1 MAYSDI
7 VVATCGSPRP
17 KLTNTLAMLLALSA
31 LSAEGAGKDLF
42 PRPVSLQPAIDFWTR
57 VYTEVD
63 SRAGYVHDNRN
74 LNIIYEKLQF
84 KWYSSPEDQERAIE
98 QAIQRYQRAL
108 QGLVGSNSEDLTD
121 DEKKVLVLW
130 GEDTT
135 PDVLQAAEGN
145 VRFQRGQAD
154 RVRDGVVRAGAWEDY
169 IRQTLRDAGLPG
181 ALAALPHVESSYHPR
196 VRSPIGAAG
205 LWQFTLFTG
214 KHYLQIN
221 QVLDER
227 YDPLKSTQA
236 AARLLERYYSVLKS
250 WPLAI
255 TAYNHGMSGVRRAV
269 RETGSTDIGDIV
281 RNYRGPRFGFASRN
295 FYAAFVAAMDVT
307 GRPGQYFGELERHP
321 PEGDRIVKVPAF
333 VPVASLS
340 QHLDVDAALL
350 RKLNPSL
357 QHAVWN
363 GSKYVPKGYYLRL
376 PADAGIEDASTLVE
390 RIAIAEGR
398 TTQLP
403 DRYYKVQRGD
413 TLSDIAQRYKVSVR
427 DLMAMNNVP
436 NKNRIHAGQSL
447 LLPGASAAALLLGE
461 ASVSGS

>member
-1 MAYSDI
+1 MAHSDT
-7 VVATCGSPRP
+7 VVVTSGSPRP
-17 KLTNTLAMLLALSA
+17 QLINTLAMLLALCA
-31 LSAEGAGKDLF
+31 LSTEGADKDLF

-74 LNIIYEKLQF
+74 LNIVYEKLQF
-84 KWYSSPEDQERAIE
+84 KWYSSREDQERAIE

-108 QGLVGSNSEDLTD
+108 RGLAESNTENLTD

-130 GEDTT
+130 GGDTT
-135 PDVLQAAEGN
+135 PDVLQTAEGN

-154 RVRDGVVRAGAWEDY
+154 RVRDGIVRAGAWEDY
-169 IRQTLRDAGLPG
+169 IRQTLRDAGLPD

-214 KHYLQIN
+214 KHYLQID

-307 GRPGQYFGELERHP
+307 GRSRQYFGELERHP

-350 RKLNPSL
+350 KKLNPSL

-363 GSKYVPKGYYLRL
+363 GSKYVPKGYDLRL
-376 PADAGIEDASTLVE
+376 PADAAIEDASTLVE
-390 RIAIAEGR
+390 QIAIAEGR
-398 TTQLP
+398 LTQLP

-427 DLMAMNNVP
+427 DLMAMNNVS

-447 LLPGASAAALLLGE
+447 LLPGASAAALFLGE
-461 ASVSGS
+461 PSVSGS